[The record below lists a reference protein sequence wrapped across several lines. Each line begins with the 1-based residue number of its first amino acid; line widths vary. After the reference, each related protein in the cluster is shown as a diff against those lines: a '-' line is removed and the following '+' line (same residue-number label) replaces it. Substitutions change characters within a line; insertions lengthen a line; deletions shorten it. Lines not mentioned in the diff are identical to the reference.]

1 MERQKMGSISKENS
15 TPVRIFEEDNQALAE
30 IKAYTGIPV
39 CKLIHFAIPLLR
51 RKYRIKSE
59 DKGE

>member
-1 MERQKMGSISKENS
+1 MATEKMRAITIENS
-15 TPVRIFEEDNQALAE
+15 IPLRVDRVDRDALAE

-39 CKLIHFAIPLLR
+39 CKLIHIAVPLLR

>member
-1 MERQKMGSISKENS
+1 MQERMRPLKVELS
-15 TPVRIFEEDNQALAE
+15 TSVRMDIEDRDALEE
-30 IKAYTGIPV
+30 IKLITGVPI
-39 CKLIHFAIPLLR
+39 CKLIHIAIPLLR

>member
-1 MERQKMGSISKENS
+1 MQEKMRPLKIESS
-15 TPVRIFEEDNQALAE
+15 TSLRIDLIDRNDLEE
-30 IKAYTGIPV
+30 IKAYTGVPI
-39 CKLIHFAIPLLR
+39 CKLIHIAIPLLR